1 MKLML
6 GGTDKEFRQ
15 AYNRALSRTAVTLN
29 MLGRRLLRDELQARN
44 LKAIRNRLQKFRLK
58 KSGKA
63 LDELKLWFGLNDMPI
78 SKLKGRV
85 KRIGTKKSPNG
96 AEFKPA
102 SSSLN
107 HQMYPDSFVARIGKR
122 KSIFTRKGKARCPL
136 REETVPI
143 NDAIHVKIEDEI
155 FDQIPDIFL
164 KHFITDLKGRI
175 AQR

>member
-1 MKLML
+1 M
-6 GGTDKEFRQ
+6 
-15 AYNRALSRTAVTLN
+15 
-29 MLGRRLLRDELQARN
+29 
-44 LKAIRNRLQKFRLK
+44 
-58 KSGKA
+58 
-63 LDELKLWFGLNDMPI
+63 KLWFGLNDMPI

-122 KSIFTRKGKARCPL
+122 KSIFTRKGKARYPV